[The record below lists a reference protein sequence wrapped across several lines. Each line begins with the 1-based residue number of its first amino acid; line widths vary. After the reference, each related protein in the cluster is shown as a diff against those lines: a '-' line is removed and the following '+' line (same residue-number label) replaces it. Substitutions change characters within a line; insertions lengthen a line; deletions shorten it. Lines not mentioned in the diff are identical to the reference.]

1 MHKKNVLIVAT
12 IIIATL
18 TYISFFN
25 TLNTEKDTT
34 TVEPTQQ
41 TAHKIRPEFSLPDL
55 HGKMRNIKE
64 WDNHY
69 LVINFWATW
78 CPPCREEIPEF
89 ITLQNEYQA
98 SNLQFIGVAID
109 NEDSVQ
115 QFALEMGMNYP
126 NLIAGMP
133 GVELAKQY
141 GNSMGAL
148 PFSVIVNP
156 EGRIVAQ
163 QIGLLER
170 SKILATAQLPKD

>member
-18 TYISFFN
+18 TYITLFN
-25 TLNTEKDTT
+25 TRNTEKDTT
-34 TVEPTQQ
+34 SAKPTQQ
-41 TAHKIRPEFSLPDL
+41 ASHKIRPEFSLPDL

-78 CPPCREEIPEF
+78 CPPCLEEIPEF
-89 ITLQNEYQA
+89 ITLQKEYQA

-109 NEDSVQ
+109 NEAAVL

-126 NLIAGMP
+126 SLIAGMP

-163 QIGLLER
+163 QTGLL
-170 SKILATAQLPKD
+170 